1 MKSSGN
7 HEPHIKIFN
16 FKLTPHI
23 GVGKSLFLWFLFIS
37 IVPLLTVSYINYFN
51 AYKSLS
57 IATKKTLVNS
67 SRLKVDKVNSYFA
80 GIEKDLN
87 FQSELQS
94 NKNFLNQLSD
104 GYSNASVGL
113 KNYLKTT
120 DYQNIVEQRNSFFT
134 KIRASNNYYDIYLID
149 AKGNVL
155 YSVKRDHFLGTNVF
169 DGEYSNTKIGE
180 TAQNIL
186 ETGQM
191 LFSDF
196 ERDINNMDLVSG
208 IIGKPLRENG
218 NTIGMIAFRIRD
230 DDLNRLMQ
238 KSDDLGKTG
247 ITYIVGEDLM
257 MRSISR
263 SSGDTILMKQK
274 ITNKRTKKWLRLQ
287 PRTQAVESSY
297 EDDQHNLV
305 SSYEGLKGE
314 WVYGIARSIPKLEDF
329 GVQWAVV
336 EEFELD
342 EAFIYPRQLSDKVKI
357 SLILTVIVV
366 LIISVFVT
374 KRTVTPIKKL
384 SAWAKQ
390 VAEGHLEKK
399 NIRAPKNEVGEMKN
413 TFNNLVDYLLG
424 LSYVT
429 QDIAKGDFS
438 RKVEVRSEHD
448 VLAKSVNQMIESFR
462 TVVNQANK
470 ISQGD
475 YTEDVKPRSEKD
487 TLGIALENMTRTLRE
502 SSEEIRRQDWLK
514 TGISQ
519 LNARMSGKKELSQLS
534 KEIIEFMAVYLNA
547 KIGLIYIKEEDKL
560 VLQES
565 YALKEEDQFKEIKIG
580 EGLVGQ
586 AVQSNQIME
595 VQHTSREDIPS
606 IDMTVTKEKP
616 STFLVAPFNYEGQT
630 IGVIQL
636 GNQKDFTELERQL
649 FEDSLDSIAVA
660 ANAALAHYQ
669 LQKLLK
675 KSQEQ
680 QEKLEV
686 QQEELRQTNEELEEQ
701 TKALKASE
709 NTLQQQKE
717 ELSVI
722 NEELEERTKAL
733 EKEKEKIKVK
743 NDELET
749 ARKQIEE
756 KAHDL
761 EKASKYKSEFLANMS
776 HELRTPLN
784 SILVLSQ
791 LLVRNDSGNLTD
803 KQIEF
808 AKTINTS
815 GNDLLEL
822 INDILDLSKVESGKL
837 QLNIEKVDLQ
847 EIADNIE
854 RIFDPVITRKGLDLH
869 VEVDKNLPKDI
880 YSDPQ
885 RIMQIIKNL
894 MSNAMKFT
902 DKGYVKL
909 HIFKPDPQTSFST
922 KELNKFG
929 AIGITISDTGSGIPK
944 DKREL
949 IFEAFQQGDGTTSR
963 KYGGT
968 GLGLSITRSFTQ
980 LLRGDITLDSEE
992 GKGTSFTLYIPEK
1005 VTKESTEEHE
1015 KNSNDT
1021 GGPEK
1026 EPEKYEGD
1034 GVSDSTQQKEQTPK
1048 EATGEKENMA
1058 GEEQTEVRETSE
1070 KREQEKGEA
1079 EKIESEEAAK
1089 HTSESDAEEK
1099 NLEIPEDD
1107 RDKIKENEDFIL
1119 VIEGDTEFAKTV
1131 YKKASEKGYKIM
1143 IAQDGATGIH
1153 YADYHGPAAIILDEE
1168 MADLDGWAVM
1178 NRLKSNSRTRHI
1190 PVYFISATDKSI
1202 KAMNKGA
1209 LGSLTKPVNPE
1220 ALEEMFKKFEDVLYR
1235 KEKKV
1240 LVVDD
1245 ESVVRK
1251 SIEGLIGKEGVQIKS
1266 VGKGEE
1272 AFKLLKG
1279 ELFDLVILD
1288 LGLEDMSGFDLLE
1301 MIKKEES
1308 ITHVPIIIYTSQ
1320 NLDEEEQKTIKKYA
1334 ESVIIKG
1341 AHSPERLLAEAT
1353 LYLHKSEEELSDD
1366 KKEILHDLINDK
1378 GDLLKDKKVLAAD
1391 DDVRNLFAL
1400 SSVLNS
1406 YGMQVNMAKN
1416 GKDALKKL
1424 KEENDYDVVL
1434 MDIMMPEMD
1443 GYEAIR
1449 KIREIPEYESLPV
1462 IALTAK
1468 AMKNDREKCL
1478 AAGASEYIAK
1488 PVDNEKLLSM
1498 LRVWL
1503 YNKEENDQ

>member
-1 MKSSGN
+1 MKDSGN
-7 HEPHIKIFN
+7 RDPHIKIFN
-16 FKLTPHI
+16 FKLTPYI

-37 IVPLLTVSYINYFN
+37 LVPLLTVSYINYFN
-51 AYKSLS
+51 AYKSLA

-67 SRLKVDKVNSYFA
+67 SRLKVDKVNSFFTT
-80 GIEKDLN
+80 IEKELN
-87 FQSELQS
+87 FQSELQT
-94 NKNFLNQLSD
+94 NKVFLKQLSK
-104 GYSNASVGL
+104 GYSNAPYGL
-113 KNYLKTT
+113 KEYLESEK
-120 DYQNIVEQRNSFFT
+120 YQNIVKPRNSYFK
-134 KIRASNNYYDIYLID
+134 KIKTSNDYYDIYLID

-155 YSVKRDHFLGTNVF
+155 YSIKNQNFSGTNVYE
-169 DGEYSNTKIGE
+169 GEYANTALGKTARKI
-180 TAQNIL
+180 I
-186 ETGQM
+186 ETGQI

-196 ERDINNMDLVSG
+196 ERDINNTELVSG
-208 IIGKPLRENG
+208 IIGKPIQEDG
-218 NTIGMIAFRIRD
+218 ATIGMIAFRIQD
-230 DDLNRLMQ
+230 DHLNRLMQ
-238 KSDDLGKTG
+238 KGDDLGKTG
-247 ITYIVGEDLM
+247 ITYIVGEDLK
-257 MRSISR
+257 MRSISNPLA
-263 SSGDTILMKQK
+263 DTILMDQK
-274 ITNKRTKKWLRLQ
+274 ITNKRTKKWLRVQ
-287 PRTQAVESSY
+287 PSSQAVESSF
-297 EDDQHNLV
+297 DADQHNLV
-305 SSYEGLKGE
+305 SSYEGLKGR
-314 WVYGIARSIPKLEDF
+314 WVYGIARTINKLKDF
-329 GVQWAVV
+329 GVRWAIV

-342 EAFIYPRQLSDKVKI
+342 EAFIYPRKLSDTVKI
-357 SLILTVIVV
+357 SLILTVIAV
-366 LIISVFVT
+366 LLISIFVT

-399 NIRAPKNEVGEMKN
+399 DIRAPKNEVGEMKD

-470 ISQGD
+470 IAKGD

-502 SSEEIRRQDWLK
+502 TSKEIRRQDWLK
-514 TGISQ
+514 TGLSK
-519 LNARMSGKKELSQLS
+519 LNARMSGKKDMNQLS

-547 KIGLIYIKEEDKL
+547 KVGLFYIKEDEKL

-565 YALKEEDQFKEIKIG
+565 YALRDEEGRFKEIEMG

-586 AVQSNQIME
+586 AAQSNQVME
-595 VQHTSREDIPS
+595 LQHTSGEEMPS
-606 IDMTVTKEKP
+606 IDMTIAQEKP
-616 STFLVAPFNYEGQT
+616 TAFLVAPFSYEGKL
-630 IGVIQL
+630 IGVIQI
-636 GNQKDFTELERQL
+636 GHQKAFNELERQL

-660 ANAALAHYQ
+660 VNAALAHSQ

-675 KSQEQ
+675 KSQNQ
-680 QEKLEV
+680 QEKLES
-686 QQEELRQTNEELEEQ
+686 QQEKLRQTNEELEEQ

-743 NDELET
+743 NEQLET

-791 LLVRNDSGNLTD
+791 LLMRNDAGNLTG

-837 QLNIEKVDLQ
+837 QLNLEKVDLK

-854 RIFDPVITRKGLDLH
+854 RIFDPVITRKGLDLYM
-869 VEVDKNLPKDI
+869 EVDKELPQYI

-902 DKGYVKL
+902 EKGYVKL
-909 HIFKPDPQTSFST
+909 HIFKPRPRTSFST
-922 KELNKFG
+922 KELNNYG
-929 AIGITISDTGSGIPK
+929 AVGISISDTGSGIPK

-949 IFEAFQQGDGTTSR
+949 IFEAFQQADGTTSR

-980 LLRGDITLDSEE
+980 LLRGEITLDSEE
-992 GKGTSFTLYIPEK
+992 GKGTTFTLYIPVK
-1005 VTKESTEEHE
+1005 VKKESTGETQKTERT
-1015 KNSNDT
+1015 T
-1021 GGPEK
+1021 GESGK
-1026 EPEKYEGD
+1026 ESGTGEGN
-1034 GVSDSTQQKEQTPK
+1034 GVTESTQVNDQPASETAAKKEIKTPDRQ
-1048 EATGEKENMA
+1048 AENEEA
-1058 GEEQTEVRETSE
+1058 GEEQQQEVPEKEET
-1070 KREQEKGEA
+1070 QE
-1079 EKIESEEAAK
+1079 
-1089 HTSESDAEEK
+1089 HTSETDTGVKKQET
-1099 NLEIPEDD
+1099 PQDD
-1107 RDKIKENEDFIL
+1107 WNVIKDDEDFVL
-1119 VIEGDTEFAKTV
+1119 VIEEDAEVAKTI
-1131 YKKASEKGYKIM
+1131 YNKASELNYKTM
-1143 IAQDGATGIH
+1143 IANDGATGIH
-1153 YADYHGPAAIILDEE
+1153 YADYYGPAAIILNEE
-1168 MADLDGWAVM
+1168 LPGIDGWEVM
-1178 NRLKSNSRTRHI
+1178 KRLKSNVRTRHI
-1190 PVYFISATDKSI
+1190 PVYFILATENGMH
-1202 KAMNKGA
+1202 AMEMGA
-1209 LGSLTKPVNPE
+1209 IGYIDRPVSPDTLDE
-1220 ALEEMFKKFEDVLYR
+1220 AFKKFEDILYR
-1235 KEKKV
+1235 KQKKV
-1240 LVVDD
+1240 LVVED

-1251 SIEGLIGKEGVQIKS
+1251 SVEGVLGKEDVQIKA
-1266 VGKGEE
+1266 VGKGQE
-1272 AFKLLKG
+1272 AFEILLD
-1279 ELFDLVILD
+1279 EIFDLVILD

-1301 MIKKEES
+1301 MIEKEER
-1308 ITHVPIIIYTSQ
+1308 IKHVPIIIYTSQ
-1320 NLDEEEQKTIKKYA
+1320 NLDEEEQKAMKKYA

-1341 AHSPERLLAEAT
+1341 ADSPARLLAEAT
-1353 LYLHKSEEELSDD
+1353 LFLHKSEKELSDD
-1366 KKEILHDLINDK
+1366 KKEILHNLIDDK
-1378 GDLLKDKKVLAAD
+1378 GDVLKDKKVLAVD

-1400 SSVLNS
+1400 SSVLNA
-1406 YGMQVNMAKN
+1406 YGMEVEMAKN
-1416 GKDALKKL
+1416 GKDAVEKLKK
-1424 KEENDYDVVL
+1424 NQDYHVVL

-1449 KIREIPEYESLPV
+1449 KIREMSGYETLPI

-1503 YNKEENDQ
+1503 YDQEEDE

>member
-1 MKSSGN
+1 MKDSGN
-7 HEPHIKIFN
+7 RDPHIKIFN
-16 FKLTPHI
+16 FKLTPYI

-37 IVPLLTVSYINYFN
+37 LVPLLTVSYINYFN
-51 AYKSLS
+51 AYKSLA

-67 SRLKVDKVNSYFA
+67 SRLKVDKVNSFFTT
-80 GIEKDLN
+80 IEKGLN
-87 FQSELQS
+87 FQSELQT
-94 NKNFLNQLSD
+94 NKVFLKQLSK
-104 GYSNASVGL
+104 GYSNAPYGL
-113 KNYLKTT
+113 KEYLESEK
-120 DYQNIVEQRNSFFT
+120 YQNIVEPRNSYFK
-134 KIRASNNYYDIYLID
+134 KIKISNNYYDIYLID
-149 AKGNVL
+149 AEGNVL
-155 YSVKRDHFLGTNVF
+155 YSIKNQDFSGTNVYE
-169 DGEYSNTKIGE
+169 GEYANTGLGKTARKI
-180 TAQNIL
+180 I
-186 ETGQM
+186 ETGQI

-196 ERDINNMDLVSG
+196 ERDINNSELVSG
-208 IIGKPLRENG
+208 IIGKPIREEG
-218 NTIGMIAFRIRD
+218 TTIGMIAFRIQD
-230 DDLNRLMQ
+230 DHLNRLMQ
-238 KSDDLGKTG
+238 KGDDLGKTG
-247 ITYIVGEDLM
+247 ITYVVGEDLK
-257 MRSISR
+257 MRSISNPL
-263 SSGDTILMKQK
+263 GDTILMDQK
-274 ITNKRTKKWLRLQ
+274 ITNKRTKKWLRVQ
-287 PRTQAVESSY
+287 PSSQAVESSFDAD
-297 EDDQHNLV
+297 EHNLV
-305 SSYEGLKGE
+305 SSYEGVKGQ
-314 WVYGIARSIPKLEDF
+314 WVYGVARTISKLKDF
-329 GVQWAVV
+329 GVRWAIV

-342 EAFIYPRQLSDKVKI
+342 EAFIYPRKLSDTVKI
-357 SLILTVIVV
+357 SLILTVIAV
-366 LIISVFVT
+366 LLISIFVT

-399 NIRAPKNEVGEMKN
+399 DIRAPKNEVGEMKD

-470 ISQGD
+470 IAKGD

-502 SSEEIRRQDWLK
+502 TSKEIRRQDWLK
-514 TGISQ
+514 TGLSQ
-519 LNARMSGKKELSQLS
+519 LNARMSGKKDMNQLS

-547 KIGLIYIKEEDKL
+547 KVGLFYIKEDEKL

-565 YALKEEDQFKEIKIG
+565 YALRDKEGRFKEIEMG

-586 AVQSNQIME
+586 AAQSNQVME
-595 VQHTSREDIPS
+595 LQHNSGEEIPS
-606 IDMTVTKEKP
+606 IDLTIAQEKP
-616 STFLVAPFNYEGQT
+616 TAFLVAPFSYEGKL
-630 IGVIQL
+630 IGVIQI
-636 GNQKDFTELERQL
+636 GHQKAFNELERQL

-660 ANAALAHYQ
+660 VNAALAHSQ
-669 LQKLLK
+669 LQELLK

-680 QEKLEV
+680 QEKLES
-686 QQEELRQTNEELEEQ
+686 QQEKLRQTNEELEEQ

-743 NDELET
+743 NEQLEK

-791 LLVRNDSGNLTD
+791 LLMRNDAGNLTE

-837 QLNIEKVDLQ
+837 QLNLEKVDLK
-847 EIADNIE
+847 EITDNIE
-854 RIFDPVITRKGLDLH
+854 RIFDPVITRKGLDLY
-869 VEVDKNLPKDI
+869 VEVEKDLPQYI

-902 DKGYVKL
+902 EKGYVKL
-909 HIFKPDPQTSFST
+909 HIFKPRPKTSFST
-922 KELNKFG
+922 KELNNYG
-929 AIGITISDTGSGIPK
+929 AVGISISDTGSGIPK

-949 IFEAFQQGDGTTSR
+949 IFEAFQQADGTTSR

-980 LLRGDITLDSEE
+980 LLRGEITLDSEE
-992 GKGTSFTLYIPEK
+992 GKGTTFTLYIPVK
-1005 VTKESTEEHE
+1005 VKKESTGETQ
-1015 KNSNDT
+1015 K
-1021 GGPEK
+1021 
-1026 EPEKYEGD
+1026 
-1034 GVSDSTQQKEQTPK
+1034 SDSTTGESGTGERNGFTESHKDKEQPTSG
-1048 EATGEKENMA
+1048 ATGNKEDSKPDQQTENKET
-1058 GEEQTEVRETSE
+1058 GEEEQQEVPGKEETQEQSSE
-1070 KREQEKGEA
+1070 TGTGVKKQETPQDDWNVIK
-1079 EKIESEEAAK
+1079 
-1089 HTSESDAEEK
+1089 
-1099 NLEIPEDD
+1099 EDD
-1107 RDKIKENEDFIL
+1107 DFIL
-1119 VIEGDTEFAKTV
+1119 VIEEDAGVAKTI
-1131 YKKASEKGYKIM
+1131 YNKASELNYKAM
-1143 IAQDGATGIH
+1143 IAKDGATGIH

-1168 MADLDGWAVM
+1168 LPEIDGWDVM

-1202 KAMNKGA
+1202 KAMNMGA

-1220 ALEEMFKKFEDVLYR
+1220 ALEEVLKKFEDVLYR

-1251 SIEGLIGKEGVQIKS
+1251 SVEGLIGKEGVQIKS

-1272 AFKLLKG
+1272 AFELLTD

-1301 MIKKEES
+1301 MIKKEKQ

-1320 NLDEEEQKTIKKYA
+1320 NLDEEEQKAMKKYA

-1353 LYLHKSEEELSDD
+1353 LFLHKSEKELSDD
-1366 KKEILHDLINDK
+1366 KKEILHNLIDDK
-1378 GDLLKDKKVLAAD
+1378 GDVLKDKKVLAVD

-1400 SSVLNS
+1400 SSVLNA
-1406 YGMQVNMAKN
+1406 YGMEVEMAKN
-1416 GKDALKKL
+1416 GKEAVEKL

-1449 KIREIPEYESLPV
+1449 KIRKMPEYETLPI

>member
-1 MKSSGN
+1 MKNSSN
-7 HEPHIKIFN
+7 RDPHIKIFN

-51 AYKSLS
+51 AYKSLA
-57 IATKKTLVNS
+57 IATEKTLVNS
-67 SRLKVDKVNSYFA
+67 SRLKVDKVNSYFT

-87 FQSELQS
+87 FQSKLQS
-94 NKNFLNQLSD
+94 NKIFLKQLSE
-104 GYSNASVGL
+104 GYSNASIGL
-113 KNYLKTT
+113 RDYLETAK
-120 DYQNIVEQRNSFFT
+120 YQNIIEQRNNYFK

-149 AKGNVL
+149 EKGNVL
-155 YSVKRDHFLGTNVF
+155 YSAKNEHLLGTNVF

-196 ERDINNMDLVSG
+196 ERDIKNMELVSG
-208 IIGKPLRENG
+208 IIGKPFREDG
-218 NTIGMIAFRIRD
+218 DVIGMIAFRIQD
-230 DDLNRLMQ
+230 NDLNRLMQ
-238 KSDDLGKTG
+238 KENDIGKTG

-263 SSGDTILMKQK
+263 SLEDTILMNQK
-274 ITNKRTKKWLRLQ
+274 ITNERTKKWLRLQ
-287 PRTQAVESSY
+287 LPLQSY
-297 EDDQHNLV
+297 RNNFGDKQKNMV
-305 SSYEGLKGE
+305 SSYEGVKGQM
-314 WVYGIARSIPKLEDF
+314 VYGIARTISKLQDY
-329 GVQWAVV
+329 GVRWAIV

-342 EAFIYPRQLSDKVKI
+342 EAFVYPRKLSDTVKI
-357 SLILTVIVV
+357 SLIVTVIVV
-366 LIISVFVT
+366 LIIAIFVT
-374 KRTVTPIKKL
+374 RRTVTPIKKL

-399 NIRAPKNEVGEMKN
+399 DIRAPKNEVGEMKN

-438 RKVEVRSEHD
+438 SKVEVRSEHD

-502 SSEEIRRQDWLK
+502 SSKEIRRQDWLK

-519 LNARMSGKKELSQLS
+519 LNARMSGKKDLSQLS
-534 KEIIEFMAVYLNA
+534 KEIIEFMAEYLNA
-547 KIGLIYIKEEDKL
+547 KLGLIYIKEEDKL

-595 VQHTSREDIPS
+595 MQHTSMEEIPS
-606 IDMTVTKEKP
+606 IDMTVAKEKP

-630 IGVIQL
+630 IGVIQI
-636 GNQKDFTELERQL
+636 GNQKTFTELERQL

-660 ANAALAHYQ
+660 ANAALAHSQ

-791 LLVRNDSGNLTD
+791 LLIRNDSGNLTD

-854 RIFDPVITRKGLDLH
+854 RIFDPVITRKGLELH
-869 VEVDKNLPKDI
+869 VEVDKNLPQYI
-880 YSDPQ
+880 HSDPQ

-902 DKGYVKL
+902 NKGYIKL

-929 AIGITISDTGSGIPK
+929 AVGITISDTGSGIPK

-949 IFEAFQQGDGTTSR
+949 IFEAFQQADGTTSR

-980 LLRGDITLDSEE
+980 LLRGEITLDSEE
-992 GKGTSFTLYIPEK
+992 DKGTSFTLYIPEK
-1005 VTKESTEEHE
+1005 ITKESTEEHE
-1015 KNSNDT
+1015 KTSNDT
-1021 GGPEK
+1021 GDAEK
-1026 EPEKYEGD
+1026 EQEAYEED
-1034 GVSDSTQQKEQTPK
+1034 GVGDSTQQEEQTPK
-1048 EATGEKENMA
+1048 EANGEKEDSTV
-1058 GEEQTEVRETSE
+1058 EEQTEVRETGE
-1070 KREQEKGEA
+1070 EGDQEKGEA
-1079 EKIESEEAAK
+1079 EEAEEQ
-1089 HTSESDAEEK
+1089 TSESDAEEK
-1099 NLEIPEDD
+1099 DIEIPEDD
-1107 RDKIKENEDFIL
+1107 RNRIKEDEDFIL

-1131 YKKASEKGYKIM
+1131 YKKAIEKEYKTM

-1153 YADYHGPAAIILDEE
+1153 YADYYGPAAIILDEE
-1168 MADLDGWAVM
+1168 LPEIDGWDVM

-1190 PVYFISATDKSI
+1190 PVYFISATDKSME
-1202 KAMNKGA
+1202 AMNMGG
-1209 LGSLTKPVNPE
+1209 LGSVTKPVSSE
-1220 ALEEMFKKFEDVLYR
+1220 ALEEVFKKFEDVLYR

-1251 SIEGLIGKEGVQIKS
+1251 SVEGVIGKEGVQIKS
-1266 VGKGEE
+1266 VGKGQE
-1272 AFKLLKG
+1272 AFELLKD

-1308 ITHVPIIIYTSQ
+1308 ITDVPIIIYTSQ
-1320 NLDEEEQKTIKKYA
+1320 NLDEEEQKAMKKYA

-1353 LYLHKSEEELSDD
+1353 LFLHKSQEELPDD
-1366 KKEILHDLINDK
+1366 KKKILHKLIDDK
-1378 GDLLKDKKVLAAD
+1378 GDLLKDKKVLAVD

-1416 GKDALKKL
+1416 GMDAVEKL
-1424 KEENDYDVVL
+1424 KEEHDYDVVL

-1449 KIREIPEYESLPV
+1449 KIREIPEYETLPI

-1478 AAGASEYIAK
+1478 AAGASEYLAK